1 MLARS
6 EVVVDADLSAVD
18 VQRSGLDARREL
30 VREERLSA
38 EAAIEIFAL
47 ERPVRQE
54 HPFDACT
61 RGPAGQGLAVA
72 DADTER
78 ARAELGVRKRQAGGA
93 VEQDLIDSDTEAAA
107 HGRQGVNLRPHR
119 DAEDGG
125 AVIDVGKRAIAFDTG
140 DELAELP
147 IVADRSAAKATLQRK
162 RIAAVLFAIAAHG
175 ADVEPVPAGRG
186 AAEAG
191 CRQ

>member
-54 HPFDACT
+54 HPFDARA

-78 ARAELGVRKRQAGGA
+78 AGAKLGVGDGQTGGA
-93 VEQDLIDSDTEAAA
+93 VEQDLIDGDTEAAA
-107 HGRQGVNLRPHR
+107 HGRQRIELRADG
-119 DAEDGG
+119 DAADGD
-125 AVIDVGKRAIAFDTG
+125 AVVDVSERAIAFDTG

-147 IVADRSAAKATLQRK
+147 VVADRSAAEATLQRE

-175 ADVEPVPAGRG
+175 ANVEPGPVGRG
-186 AAEAG
+186 ADDG
-191 CRQ
+191 GRL

>member
-72 DADTER
+72 DADTEC
-78 ARAELGVRKRQAGGA
+78 ARAQLGIGDGQAGGA
-93 VEQDLIDSDTEAAA
+93 VEQDLIDGDTEAAA
-107 HGRQGVNLRPHR
+107 HGRQRIELRADGDGADG
-119 DAEDGG
+119 DA
-125 AVIDVGKRAIAFDTG
+125 VVDVSERAIAFDTAEG
-140 DELAELP
+140 LAERPLG
-147 IVADRSAAKATLQRK
+147 T
-162 RIAAVLFAIAAHG
+162 G
-175 ADVEPVPAGRG
+175 
-186 AAEAG
+186 
-191 CRQ
+191 